1 MKIIIYSISIFIAFS
16 STSFSQSV
24 MNFQNGTAVEV
35 QAGADICA
43 DQININ
49 GTFSGSGTICG
60 GPVYLLNLTLIIQGF
75 YNSSLDVMVPDTLT
89 VYLRNSFFPFA
100 IADSAKSMLNFT
112 GSGSFL
118 FFNAIN
124 GTNYYLVTKHRN
136 SLETWSS
143 STQLFAGNSLT
154 YDFTPAVTQAFGNN
168 MKQVD
173 FSPVRFGIYSG
184 DVNQDGIVDASDI
197 SLVDNDALNALSGY
211 EPSDLNG
218 DDFVDASDLE
228 IVDNNAFN
236 AVSVISP

>member
-1 MKIIIYSISIFIAFS
+1 
-16 STSFSQSV
+16 
-24 MNFQNGTAVEV
+24 
-35 QAGADICA
+35 
-43 DQININ
+43 
-49 GTFSGSGTICG
+49 
-60 GPVYLLNLTLIIQGF
+60 
-75 YNSSLDVMVPDTLT
+75 
-89 VYLRNSFFPFA
+89 
-100 IADSAKSMLNFT
+100 MLNFT

-143 STQLFAGNSLT
+143 STLLFAGNSLT

-228 IVDNNAFN
+228 IVDNTAFT
-236 AVSVISP
+236 AVSVIAP